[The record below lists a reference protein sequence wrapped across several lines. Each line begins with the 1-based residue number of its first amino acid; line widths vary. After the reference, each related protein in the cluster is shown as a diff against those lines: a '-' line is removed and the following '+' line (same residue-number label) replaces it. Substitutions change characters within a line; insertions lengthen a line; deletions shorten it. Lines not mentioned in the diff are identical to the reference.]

1 MPQYSGPERQ
11 KNTDPQ
17 FRNVIN
23 VTAGT
28 RTMTTDESGSLVLLN
43 LATGIDITLPAIKS
57 ADEVGTWYEFVS
69 ILAASTET
77 YTITAQA
84 ADLLMGRVI
93 AFDTDTANTV
103 VSYAPDGSDDLI
115 ITFSDTA
122 DLPGNTVI
130 VTAISTTAWLVQ
142 GTLFHTGNA
151 ATPFS

>member
-1 MPQYSGPERQ
+1 MTQYSGPERV
-11 KNTDPQ
+11 KNEAPS
-17 FRNVIN
+17 FRKVLN
-23 VTAGT
+23 VTSST
-28 RTMTTDESGSLVLLN
+28 RAMTTDESGALVLLN

-69 ILAASTET
+69 ILAASTES
-77 YTITAQA
+77 YTITAGT
-84 ADLLMGRVI
+84 ADLLIGRVI